1 MAEYFVPLA
10 VSAGLNVLSSLFA
23 PKQQEPEVEL
33 RVPRSDYGSPLVKI
47 YGRVRIEGNKF
58 WPDTKERMY
67 RKQSGGS
74 KGKGGASG
82 GKTQAKTKYSGTFA
96 VLFCQGNCAM
106 DRLII
111 NGVSYNT
118 SHPFYAQYV
127 TFFRGSQTLPWSE
140 MSAKDEAP
148 FKDIAYTNICYVG
161 FTDLPLEEY
170 GNQIPQQIS
179 AVLID
184 EELGDN
190 PRLQDVIVSICR
202 RAGIESTRID
212 VSDLGTIQLNG
223 GLVVPESGEGYRR
236 ILEDLF
242 QIFLITAIETRD
254 GKIKFLRF
262 GSPTS
267 RLGALLKD
275 YFPVS
280 ANSVDNKIFT
290 KTEVNPSQIPNQ
302 ISIKFFNVNKNYDS
316 DEITE
321 YSEEIDLLG
330 NLDFIKENSISID
343 SRYFCTPEQMRVSAK
358 ELLRHLH
365 RQQRY
370 EYNIKLPATV
380 LQGDGLELLYQLT
393 LPNGETVQIEQVA
406 IGADYLLDIKARY
419 YSGATVYDNPPPP
432 SVLPP
437 ITSDPTLDIP
447 ELFIVDIPPF
457 KETILPS
464 TLFVFAKKPCVVLI
478 SIDNGASYLKE
489 ITHEESSTYGNVVT
503 VLPDG
508 TGLDTVNAVEIEL
521 ESGEVNSITGTQ
533 LEANLNLAV
542 IATLT
547 LNGVYEGEII
557 QFRDVEILTAT
568 RVRLSYLNRG
578 LFRTES
584 FSDSHILPQ
593 KFFLLTAETNAY
605 YSELQDDSR
614 YLNTEVTLLPVVA
627 NYQDLATTPTY
638 NFTPIGNSF
647 KPVAPTDVTGI
658 YDTEGNIRLFWE
670 YEPPYNPYN
679 NSTEIVTFETEIIKD
694 DLPVRILPSD
704 VTQVDYLVADRTL
717 DDVALTLDVKIFG
730 ISSVVGRGYPFEGQ
744 VTPVLVDDTIF
755 NTGDGIRGIKFI
767 YEDYTILEEDLSYL
781 IIVVN
786 PDATTIIL
794 TFPSTLSNGF
804 LCYVIN
810 QSSNNNLAKVELLVG
825 FSYTK
830 ASDNFIS
837 TGKSVQV
844 FHISLGKYFVFGN
857 SSNLMGYENIVG
869 GVTGIFTLMSNTL
882 YEVTAPANLTF
893 PSNPVRGDLIHI
905 VDSPGTFSETNFV
918 TLIGNGNNIE
928 GATTFRLDKKE
939 ENIEFYFNGFQ
950 WVYKARFF
958 FIDYR
963 DIQPHLVDQNGNL
976 FSVNNGKIVIN
987 SGGGTGT
994 GLTFYFYNAD
1004 FTAELNSLNA
1014 VNTANSA
1021 VTATLP
1027 INPPNGTQVGFYD
1040 FGVRFATNNLIIVAG
1055 SGNNILDE
1063 PDLRLTTDNSTV
1075 QLVFCNNKWSVF
1087 GTEIFVDRIAEGSGG
1102 GTPTPVFSATTT
1114 IEGIARLAT
1123 IADFTPPV
1131 NNTKIVTPSLLE
1143 EWGQDFEVPLATETV
1158 AGIAMLATSADFG
1171 LLPATDK
1178 IVTPAVL
1185 PIADTEKKG
1194 IAERATNEEAIA
1206 GVSQDTFITPANLEF
1221 WRIENGIVKNATTGF
1236 DLYVSQDNFHSLSGV
1251 LRNTDPN
1258 HGDSVTYT
1266 QYLANINNPLNEGSF
1281 WQLFDPN
1288 VANFRCLKTLRDV
1301 SRYGNNN
1308 LTTSD
1313 TLTLFLD
1320 AGKYECNYT
1329 FNFGIVVNGV
1339 NNLGAEGWGDPNG
1352 LNNDTLIFYVTTDYD
1367 LAIGVRSV
1375 TYRSRSMVINS
1386 EVSSRINFVHFWS
1399 WVTAVKDSTLT
1410 WNLKSLGENTI
1421 EQHWQNIDAEVYS
1434 ENANL
1439 YRVKY
1444 ITSFRGLGVYS
1455 PLLILQNNGDK
1466 NLNYCTFTGI
1476 GTSILKINGD
1486 NFQGGYIFVE
1496 NSCNLSFVGIVLRG
1510 NEEIRVSDKRGRK
1523 VTTPSSSTPVYI
1535 PINSIE
1541 RGDDSTWTYVDLYD
1555 SNGDFIQANVQNFNF
1570 GGVFHDP
1577 YTEEFVSIGFC
1588 DIFLGVGKEAVI
1600 NITFSNGFNDNKNY
1614 FGRLNIAN
1622 FRSAL
1627 PDGSFTLNNDL
1638 NCIRIEQNQG
1648 QLFGTEDDR
1657 IITSQL
1663 STGFTG
1669 VDKFRFR
1676 GTDILGDKIS
1686 DLYPPVLT
1694 YSNGDVAN
1702 KNATN
1707 NNERDAFNN
1716 WVNNFKNQ
1724 GSTVRN
1730 FINSQFNF
1738 VITCNDFSLWSDRD
1752 SRGYITGSGFIG
1764 KFGYLLRTN
1773 NLKLQPIL
1781 SYDFFSINSPYGQ
1794 GLVWN
1799 KSGVA
1804 SQLTIGNQYQYN
1816 FLKSVWSGFDKGK
1829 YVYPIIVDVGA
1840 NYNNYLTEINNSPPS
1855 YSNVVTKLLAD
1866 GHSLNGSTVGARF
1879 LFVGSNNN
1887 EEFSLMFLGYSDT
1900 NPIDYYFVQLG
1911 ANTGIDLYRNAT
1923 IINNINQL
1931 NTLSG
1936 NIDNLYI
1943 KNSNLLLTNQNY
1955 DNDVTDI
1962 NNWQPINLELEELPL
1977 FNATNLGLFSNNYVL
1992 GLQTDKYGINI
2003 NSQDNSLITETS
2015 IKKTVTAIYNGAGF
2029 PNNLNLNSNDYPTL
2043 LAMLKSGFYGKEL
2056 LKGLFIILLDSD
2068 VEVTA

>member
-1 MAEYFVPLA
+1 MGFAVAPL
-10 VSAGLNVLSSLFA
+10 VSLAISVGSQLLLGLFKKS
-23 PKQQEPEVEL
+23 PKQEDPLLQMPK
-33 RVPRSDYGSPLVKI
+33 SDYGVGIPKI
-47 YGRVRIEGNKF
+47 YGRVRLEGNKF
-58 WPDTKERMY
+58 FPQTTDLMY
-67 RKQSGGS
+67 DVINEGGG
-74 KGKGGASG
+74 GKGGGRSSG
-82 GKTQAKTKYSGTFA
+82 QRQKKIFGTVALLYCEGKARVEKIII
-96 VLFCQGNCAM
+96 QGEH
-106 DRLII
+106 IE
-111 NGVSYNT
+111 VT
-118 SHPFYAQYV
+118 HPFFQQYCTWFDGTQNDV
-127 TFFRGSQTLPWSE
+127 WSVVSQ
-140 MSAKDEAP
+140 DEPPYNLIKYKGVA
-148 FKDIAYTNICYVG
+148 FLGIEKM
-161 FTDLPLEEY
+161 PLDRY
-170 GNQIPQQIS
+170 GNQIPSQIS
-179 AVLID
+179 AVIVDD
-184 EELGDN
+184 EFGVQPTLSQVVG
-190 PRLQDVIVSICR
+190 SILTK
-202 RAGIESTRID
+202 AGIDSNLWD
-212 VSDLGTIQLNG
+212 VSDLGGIRLRDGIAVKQ
-223 GLVVPESGEGYRR
+223 SGESYQET
-236 ILEDLF
+236 IESLMELYLF
-242 QIFLITAIETRD
+242 APYQDTD
-254 GKIKFLRF
+254 GKLIFKRIRR
-262 GSPTS
+262 GDTS
-267 RLGALLKD
+267 VLT
-275 YFPVS
+275 
-280 ANSVDNKIFT
+280 VDNRVLIGDDDRSYLTEIKSDFELPT
-290 KTEVNPSQIPNQ
+290 KL
-302 ISIKFFNVNKNYDS
+302 SIKFYNNSRVFES
-316 DEITE
+316 DEVNVF
-321 YSEEIDLLG
+321 LG
-330 NLDFIKENSISID
+330 NKAEKDNNVKTLPEILFTYSYEAEERSREILSYLYSIEKNSYS
-343 SRYFCTPEQMRVSAK
+343 F
-358 ELLRHLH
+358 
-365 RQQRY
+365 
-370 EYNIKLPATV
+370 KLPIWYYSQFNCLDV
-380 LQGDGLELLYQLT
+380 LT
-393 LPNGETVQIEQVA
+393 LPNGQTVQITKINV
-406 IGADYLLDIKARY
+406 GADY
-419 YSGATVYDNPPPP
+419 TVEITTNFYD
-432 SVLPP
+432 SVQSSYISTPDPP
-437 ITSDPTLDIP
+437 IIPPALPDPAIPDIFIIDAPVIDNDIP
-447 ELFIVDIPPF
+447 GSLYCFATDGLATIEFSDNQGDSWQIATTHLRASTIGNCLTILGDEVEVEIISGSDLESITDNEYNIDLGQNLCFIG
-457 KETILPS
+457 KET
-464 TLFVFAKKPCVVLI
+464 AQGC
-478 SIDNGASYLKE
+478 
-489 ITHEESSTYGNVVT
+489 
-503 VLPDG
+503 
-508 TGLDTVNAVEIEL
+508 
-521 ESGEVNSITGTQ
+521 
-533 LEANLNLAV
+533 
-542 IATLT
+542 
-547 LNGVYEGEII
+547 YEGEFL
-557 QFRDVEILTAT
+557 QYRDATVTGVRRFVLTT
-568 RVRLSYLNRG
+568 LKKGLNNTG
-578 LFRTES
+578 GYVHTSGE
-584 FSDSHILPQ
+584 
-593 KFFLLTAETNAY
+593 KFFLFKGVGSY
-605 YSELQDDSR
+605 YSVISGRASLIDQVIYFRPIISEW
-614 YLNTEVTLLPVVA
+614 
-627 NYQDLATTPTY
+627 QDLATTPVVIL
-638 NFTPIGNSF
+638 TPIGNSF

-679 NSTEIVTFETEIIKD
+679 NSTEIITFETEIIKP
-694 DLPVRILPSD
+694 DLSVRILPSD

-869 GVTGIFTLMSNTL
+869 GVTGNFTLMSNTL

-1027 INPPNGTQVGFYD
+1027 TNPPNGTQVGFYD

-1143 EWGQDFEVPLATETV
+1143 EWSQDFEVPLATETV

-1339 NNLGAEGWGDPNG
+1339 NNLGADGWGDPSG
-1352 LNNDTLIFYVTTDYD
+1352 TNNDTLIFYTTTTYS
-1367 LAIGVRSV
+1367 LAISVRSLS
-1375 TYRSRSMVINS
+1375 YRSRSMIINS

-1434 ENANL
+1434 NNSNL

-1444 ITSFRGLGVYS
+1444 ITSFRGLGFYS

-1476 GTSILKINGD
+1476 GTSIFKINGD

-1496 NSCNLSFVGIVLRG
+1496 NSCNLSFVGIVFRG

-1555 SNGDFIQANVQNFNF
+1555 SNGEFIQANVQNFNF

-1622 FRSAL
+1622 FSSAL

-1694 YSNGDVAN
+1694 YINGDVAN

-1724 GSTVRN
+1724 GSTVNN

-1816 FLKSVWSGFDKGK
+1816 FLKSIWTGFDKGR
-1829 YVYPIIVDVGA
+1829 YIYPVIVDVGA
-1840 NYNNYLTEINNSPPS
+1840 NYNNYLTEINASPPS

-1923 IINNINQL
+1923 IINSINQL

-2029 PNNLNLNSNDYPTL
+2029 PNNLNLNSNDYQTL